1 MSFVESSPVATASQ
15 RSARAHVKPPEFALL
30 LTCCAIASRRWSGG
44 ELSRLLE
51 GGVDWA
57 RVLELGE
64 HHGVLPQ
71 VYQAL
76 RETAASVPPEILDE
90 LASRYDQNVRR
101 NLRFTAELFRVLD
114 GLEATGIS
122 AIPHKGPVLTQFLYG
137 DLALRDF
144 SDLDVFVSREDVLRA
159 KEALRGLGYTPA
171 SQFSAAQE
179 RAYLASGYEYT
190 FDGPAGRN
198 LLEIQWDIVPR
209 FYAVEFPMQELFA
222 RAVQVELGGRRVKCL
237 APEDLVLTLCVHAA
251 KHAWSRLGWVRD
263 IAATMTSL
271 SLDWKV
277 VLNRAAEFGILR
289 IVGVSLVLAHQLLG
303 ANLPEP
309 PCIDLNELENVRW
322 IASLCSGITA
332 HIPAAEEFRTESL
345 EYFRLM
351 LRLRERT
358 GDKVRFATRLLF
370 TPSVGEW
377 EVVNLPAPLF
387 PLYRV
392 VRLFRLAA
400 RPFRGHSSPSP

>member
-1 MSFVESSPVATASQ
+1 MSSVNSFPAAVGPKNPGPVNGFQS
-15 RSARAHVKPPEFALL
+15 EFALL
-30 LTCCAIASRRWSGG
+30 LACCSVGKRETRDSEVQSVVKGA
-44 ELSRLLE
+44 L
-51 GGVDWA
+51 DWA

-76 RETAASVPPEILDE
+76 RERAAGAPPEILDE

-114 GLEATGIS
+114 CLEAVGIS
-122 AIPHKGPVLTQFLYG
+122 AIPHKGPALTQLLYG
-137 DLALRDF
+137 DLAMRDF
-144 SDLDVFVSREDVLRA
+144 SDLDVLVPREEVLRA
-159 KEALRGLGYTPA
+159 KEALRGLGYRPA
-171 SQFSAAQE
+171 SQFLAAQE
-179 RAYLASGYEYT
+179 HAYLATGYEYT

-209 FYAVEFPMQELFA
+209 FYAVDFPMHELFA
-222 RAVQVELGGRRVKCL
+222 RAGQVELAGRRVKSL
-237 APEDLVLTLCVHAA
+237 APEDLLLTLCVHAA
-251 KHAWSRLGWVRD
+251 KHAWSRLCWLRD
-263 IAATMTSL
+263 IAVAMSSM
-271 SLDWKV
+271 SLDWHV
-277 VLNRAAEFGILR
+277 LLNRAAEFSILR

-309 PCIDLNELENVRW
+309 DFLDLNDLKNRQL
-322 IASLCSGITA
+322 IASLCHEITA
-332 HIPAAEEFRTESL
+332 HIPAAEEFRTESV
-345 EYFRLM
+345 EYFKLM

-358 GDKVRFATRLLF
+358 VDQMRFSTRLLF

-377 EVVNLPAPLF
+377 ELVKLPAPLF

-400 RPFRGHSSPSP
+400 RPFRKNPGL